1 MRRIARI
8 DRSIDLLRT
17 RTIVTTPNPYLCQSC
32 KQRTTSFSTSAL
44 RAAKASEAPSFSEKL
59 RRKIWGSDNPPGQKD
74 PYGNASVFDQT
85 NRRAK
90 KVEKGEGKVAAAPD
104 LGDYEP
110 SDTWEGLEKVG
121 GYGNWWRDNWDPEH
135 QFKSF
140 LPSHIMSDPAEITA
154 SLRRA
159 MIEVFALRQ
168 AGKPLDG
175 ISKDE
180 PSSDLTHDVLL
191 QLTASGPTLDFGSQ
205 EAFEG
210 IVQSLVQVVDETTVR
225 ENPTDS
231 EQDIAADR
239 STVDPLHPSDTNS
252 TTDTDSTT
260 AEVNPTES
268 EADVAADRSLEDPL
282 HKSSAGSYDEL
293 VASWDQSWL
302 QIPLDDPDVKFAVS
316 STSSPALYPV

>member
-17 RTIVTTPNPYLCQSC
+17 RTIATAPNPYLCRAC
-32 KQRTTSFSTSAL
+32 KQRSTSSFSTSAL
-44 RAAKASEAPSFSEKL
+44 RAARPSEASSFTEKI
-59 RRKIWGSDNPPGQKD
+59 RRKIWGSDNPPGQAD
-74 PYGNASVFDQT
+74 PYGDASVLDQT
-85 NRRAK
+85 KKRTNEVETGERRA
-90 KVEKGEGKVAAAPD
+90 ATAPD

-110 SDTWEGLEKVG
+110 SDTWEGLERVG

-140 LPSHIMSDPAEITA
+140 LPPHIMTDPAEITA

-180 PSSDLTHDVLL
+180 PPNDLTHDVLL
-191 QLTASGPTLDFGSQ
+191 KLSATGPTLDFGSQ
-205 EAFEG
+205 EAFEE
-210 IVQSLVQVVDETTVR
+210 IVQSLVQVVDETAVG

-239 STVDPLHPSDTNS
+239 STEDLLHSSDAVETQ
-252 TTDTDSTT
+252 
-260 AEVNPTES
+260 AQGIPTES
-268 EADVAADRSLEDPL
+268 EADVAADRALEDPL
-282 HKSSAGSYDEL
+282 HKLSAGTYDEL
-293 VASWDQSWL
+293 VASWDKSWL

-316 STSSPALYPV
+316 SISSSVMYSF